1 MKFIIAFFVFAISV
15 FALEPSQAT
24 VVAVDE
30 DTITLDRSYEPGVSG
45 IVYHSYDAD
54 NSAIVATVAAQG
66 GTEVSIVQSQYVKN
80 DALPSIATKVRRGDT
95 VIMGYLYN
103 RSLLITPN
111 EQTFEQVMHLYPSMD
126 FINPDLLAFQLMQEG
141 QELPDK
147 SSIQKYCAQNAIG
160 LIYLVAADM
169 GYFIDANSFEVL
181 SVEPIDSS
189 GDRMMPFFMRL
200 EKLDAGLLTAV
211 GGLYKVVKAHLLDI
225 DTSIEE
231 NYDKYYLYMMGE

>member
-1 MKFIIAFFVFAISV
+1 MKLIIAFLVFTISLL
-15 FALEPSQAT
+15 ALEPSQAT
-24 VVAVDE
+24 VIAVDG
-30 DTITLDRSYEPGVSG
+30 DKITLDRSYEPGVSG
-45 IVYHSYDAD
+45 IVYHAYDKS

-66 GTEVSIVQSQYVKN
+66 GREVQIVKTQYVKN
-80 DALPSIATKVRRGDT
+80 DKLPDIATQVRPGDS

-111 EQTFEQVMHLYPSMD
+111 EQTYKQVLNLYPSMD

-147 SSIQKYCAQNAIG
+147 SSIQTYCAQNAIG
-160 LIYLVAADM
+160 LVYLVAADM

-211 GGLYKVVKAHLLDI
+211 GGLYKIVKAHLLDI